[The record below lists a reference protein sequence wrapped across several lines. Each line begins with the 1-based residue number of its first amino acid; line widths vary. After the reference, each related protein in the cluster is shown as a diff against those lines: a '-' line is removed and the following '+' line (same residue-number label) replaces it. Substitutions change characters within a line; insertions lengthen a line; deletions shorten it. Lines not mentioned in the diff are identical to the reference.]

1 MVSLLSD
8 FSGAA
13 TGQDSTETADRIGPT
28 GANLVFLLSAPR
40 SGSTLLGAMLANHS
54 ALYCPNEPWLLLNLY
69 AMFDGRPDAKGSPN
83 ENLATVALRELVSED
98 QFGHAARAFA
108 HTVYNQ
114 KLHEQRKQIFVDK
127 TPRYYQVLSFLDQ
140 LFPDAK
146 KIWLMRN
153 PFDVAASYA
162 STWRVPVAELV
173 GDTLSPNSFDLTIGL
188 KNYIRYFRGQKNT
201 FEIRYED
208 IVTNTPEELQRLCA
222 FLGVPYEQG
231 LEDYDRG
238 EPGFS
243 AMKDQLMGDK
253 NIFSHSRPHTQSL
266 GKWKQHFKTEDLQRL
281 VNVIGEKALK
291 RMGYK
296 RTISDLKELGCEF
309 PYEDEV
315 EEALFDL
322 EQKARSVPGENGVF
336 YHQLMRTKIDV
347 ERDTTE
353 FEQLRRHWWVRLG
366 RRLGLLD
373 ISKLAANK

>member
-8 FSGAA
+8 FSRAA
-13 TGQDSTETADRIGPT
+13 TNPDSAETGDRISPT

-54 ALYCPNEPWLLLNLY
+54 AVYCPNEPWLLLNLY

-98 QFGHAARAFA
+98 QFGQAARAFA
-108 HTVYNQ
+108 LRVYNQ
-114 KLHEQRKQIFVDK
+114 KLQQERKQIFVDK

-162 STWRVPVAELV
+162 STWRVPVTELV
-173 GDTLSPNSFDLTIGL
+173 GDTLSPNSLDLTIGL
-188 KNYIRYFRGQKNT
+188 RNYIRYFRGQKNT
-201 FEIRYED
+201 FETRYED
-208 IVTNTPEELQRLCA
+208 LVTNTPEELQRLCA
-222 FLGVPYEQG
+222 FLGVPYEAG
-231 LEDYDRG
+231 LEHYDR
-238 EPGFS
+238 EPGFA

-266 GKWKQHFKTEDLQRL
+266 GKWKQHLRTEDLQRL
-281 VNVIGEKALK
+281 VKVIGEKTLK
-291 RMGYK
+291 RMGYN
-296 RTISDLKELGCEF
+296 RMIGELKEMGCQF
-309 PYEDEV
+309 PYEDDV

-322 EQKARSVPGENGVF
+322 EQKARSVPGENGLF

-347 ERDTTE
+347 ERDTTG
-353 FEQLRRHWWVRLG
+353 FGQLRRHWWVRLG

-373 ISKLAANK
+373 LSKLAADK